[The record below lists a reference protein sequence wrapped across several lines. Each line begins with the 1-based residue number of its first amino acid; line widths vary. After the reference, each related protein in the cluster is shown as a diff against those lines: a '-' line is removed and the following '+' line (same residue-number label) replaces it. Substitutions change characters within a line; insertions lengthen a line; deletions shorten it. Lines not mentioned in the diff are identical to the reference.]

1 MPSYSAVLPKL
12 HEAQE
17 TVANSE
23 ARWKVL
29 CAGRRSATTR
39 LGVQLCIQAALE
51 GKRAWWV
58 APTFAIARVGWR
70 AIEAAAMSFP
80 QEIRPKVSIANME
93 VFFENGGYI
102 AAKSADNPQ
111 RLRGEGLDFLVMDEA
126 AFIKPEV
133 WREVLRPTLTER
145 KGSALFISTPM
156 GMNNWFYDLWTNAQD
171 DENWETFRFS
181 TVDNPAIDPDEVEV
195 AKKEVGSIIFT
206 QEYLAEFV
214 DNGQSIVKPE
224 WISYFQKTENGLWQA
239 KGIEYDPLELTHF
252 GAADI
257 AVTTAETSDY
267 TAIIDFAKHSD
278 GTLFVN
284 DVKQIKV
291 EGPDLVPQIS
301 EMYQRHGWTHVI
313 LEKVGLSKTVS
324 QMLQR
329 EGFRVQEFPAD
340 KDKITKALPLSARME
355 AGDVLLKAEAPWLP
369 TLERELLT
377 FPLGSHDDMVDALAL
392 GAQEMQKRRTW
403 EAY

>member
-1 MPSYSAVLPKL
+1 MPNFTAKLPKL

-17 TVANSE
+17 AVANSD

-29 CAGRRSATTR
+29 CAGRRFGKTR

-102 AAKSADNPQ
+102 GAKSADNPQ

-156 GMNNWFYDLWTNAQD
+156 GMNNWFYDLWINAQD
-171 DENWETFRFS
+171 DDNWETFRFS
-181 TVDNPAIDPDEVEV
+181 
-195 AKKEVGSIIFT
+195 
-206 QEYLAEFV
+206 L
-214 DNGQSIVKPE
+214 
-224 WISYFQKTENGLWQA
+224 L
-239 KGIEYDPLELTHF
+239 
-252 GAADI
+252 
-257 AVTTAETSDY
+257 
-267 TAIIDFAKHSD
+267 
-278 GTLFVN
+278 
-284 DVKQIKV
+284 
-291 EGPDLVPQIS
+291 
-301 EMYQRHGWTHVI
+301 
-313 LEKVGLSKTVS
+313 
-324 QMLQR
+324 LQ
-329 EGFRVQEFPAD
+329 
-340 KDKITKALPLSARME
+340 
-355 AGDVLLKAEAPWLP
+355 
-369 TLERELLT
+369 
-377 FPLGSHDDMVDALAL
+377 
-392 GAQEMQKRRTW
+392 
-403 EAY
+403 

>member
-1 MPSYSAVLPKL
+1 MKYSAKLPTL
-12 HEAQE
+12 HPAQE
-17 TVANSE
+17 EVAKSE

-29 CAGRRSATTR
+29 CAGRRFGKTR

-58 APTFAIARVGWR
+58 APTFSIARVGWR

-126 AFIKPEV
+126 AFIKREV

-156 GMNNWFYDLWTNAQD
+156 GMNNWFYDLWNNAQE
-171 DENWETFRFS
+171 DENWETFRFA
-181 TVDNPAIDPDEVEV
+181 TTDNPAIDPDEVEV

-214 DNGQSIVKPE
+214 EDGQSLFKPH
-224 WISYFQKTENGLWQA
+224 WLSYFHKNEDGLWT
-239 KGIEYDPLELTHF
+239 GGGGTWDPLELSHF
-252 GAADI
+252 GAVDI
-257 AVTTAETSDY
+257 AVTTSSSSDY
-267 TAIIDFAKHSD
+267 TAIIDFAKHND

-291 EGPDLVPQIS
+291 EGPDVLPEIKN
-301 EMYQRHGWTHVI
+301 MYDRYKWSHVCI
-313 LEKVGLSKTVS
+313 EKVGLSKTVS

-329 EGFRVQEFPAD
+329 DGYRILEMPAD

-355 AGDVLLKAEAPWLP
+355 SGDVLLKAEAPWLP

-377 FPLGSHDDMVDALAL
+377 FPLGAHDDMVDALAL

>member
-1 MPSYSAVLPKL
+1 MKYSAKLPTL
-12 HEAQE
+12 HPAQE
-17 TVANSE
+17 EVAKSE

-29 CAGRRSATTR
+29 CAGRRFGKTR

-58 APTFAIARVGWR
+58 APTFSIARVGWR

-126 AFIKPEV
+126 AFIKGEV

-156 GMNNWFYDLWTNAQD
+156 GMNNWFYDLWNNAQED
-171 DENWETFRFS
+171 DNWETFRFA
-181 TVDNPAIDPDEVEV
+181 TTDNPAIDPDEVEV

-214 DNGQSIVKPE
+214 EDGQSLFKPH
-224 WISYFQKTENGLWQA
+224 WLSYFQKTEDALWT
-239 KGIEYDPLELTHF
+239 GGGGTWDPLELSHF
-252 GAADI
+252 GAVDI
-257 AVTTAETSDY
+257 AVTTSSSSDY
-267 TAIIDFAKHSD
+267 TAIIDFAKHND

-291 EGPDLVPQIS
+291 EGPDVLPEIKN
-301 EMYQRHGWTHVI
+301 MYDRYKWSHVCI
-313 LEKVGLSKTVS
+313 EKVGLSKTVS

-329 EGFRVQEFPAD
+329 DGYRILEMPAD

-355 AGDVLLKAEAPWLP
+355 SGDVLLKAEAPWLP

-377 FPLGSHDDMVDALAL
+377 FPLGAHDDMVDALAL

>member
-1 MPSYSAVLPKL
+1 MKYSAKLPTL
-12 HEAQE
+12 HPAQE
-17 TVANSE
+17 EVAKSE

-29 CAGRRSATTR
+29 CAGRRFGKTR

-58 APTFAIARVGWR
+58 APTFSIARVGWR

-126 AFIKPEV
+126 AFIKREV

-156 GMNNWFYDLWTNAQD
+156 GMNNWFYDLWNNAQE
-171 DENWETFRFS
+171 DENWETFRFA
-181 TVDNPAIDPDEVEV
+181 TTDNPAIDPDEVEV

-214 DNGQSIVKPE
+214 EDGQSLFKPH
-224 WISYFQKTENGLWQA
+224 WLSYFQKNEDGLWT
-239 KGIEYDPLELTHF
+239 GGGGTWDPLELSHF
-252 GAADI
+252 GAVDI
-257 AVTTAETSDY
+257 AVTTSSSSDY
-267 TAIIDFAKHSD
+267 TAIIDFAKHND

-291 EGPDLVPQIS
+291 EGPDVLPEIKN
-301 EMYQRHGWTHVI
+301 MYDRYKWSHVCI
-313 LEKVGLSKTVS
+313 EKVGLSKTVS

-329 EGFRVQEFPAD
+329 DGYRILEMPAD

-355 AGDVLLKAEAPWLP
+355 SGDVLLKAEAPWLP

-377 FPLGSHDDMVDALAL
+377 FPLGAHDDMVDALAL